1 LTKKILVTGAAGF
14 IGSHLVDRLIE
25 EGNQVIAYDSLSQ
38 GDLKNLSRWDGNPLL
53 EFVKGDVTDTSKLRE
68 ASIDCDAF
76 FHLAANPE
84 VRHSDPSVHFQ
95 QNVYATFCLLE
106 AASSAG
112 AKDFVFTSSS
122 TVYGEARQLPTPED
136 YSPMIPIST
145 YGASKLAS
153 EALISGTCNT
163 SGMRGLIFRLAN
175 VIGPRLRHGVIFDF
189 INKLR
194 KDPAHLEV
202 LGDGTQKK
210 SYLYVTDC
218 IEGMSKAFQKDRGAV
233 EVYNLGSLDSVNV
246 PNIAK
251 TVIEEMKLKDVGI
264 EYKGGGR
271 DGRGWI
277 GDVKNMLLDISK
289 IRSLGWDPKYSSS
302 ESVRES
308 SRAMLRED

>member
-1 LTKKILVTGAAGF
+1 MTKKILVTGAAGF
-14 IGSHLVDRLIE
+14 IGSHVVDRLIE
-25 EGNQVIAYDSLSQ
+25 DGNHVTAYDNLSQ
-38 GDLKNLSRWDGNPLL
+38 GDLKNLSRWNENPLL

-68 ASIDCDAF
+68 ASADCVAV

-84 VRHSDPSVHFQ
+84 VRQGDPSVHFQ
-95 QNVYATFCLLE
+95 QNVYATHCVLE

-122 TVYGEARQLPTPED
+122 TVYGEAKQLPTAED
-136 YSPMIPIST
+136 YSPMVPISI
-145 YGASKLAS
+145 YGAGKLAS
-153 EALISGTCNT
+153 EAIISGTCNT

-194 KDPAHLEV
+194 KDPTHLDV

-218 IEGMSKAFQKDRGAV
+218 IEGMSKAFEMDRGAL
-233 EVYNLGSLDSVNV
+233 EVYNLGSSDSINV
-246 PNIAK
+246 PSIAR
-251 TVIEEMKLKDVGI
+251 TVIEEMNLKGVEI
-264 EYKGGGR
+264 EYKGGP

-277 GDVKNMLLDISK
+277 GDVKTMLLDISK
-289 IRSLGWDPKYSSS
+289 IQSSGWNPKYSSS
-302 ESVRES
+302 ESVKES
-308 SRAMLRED
+308 ARAMLREN